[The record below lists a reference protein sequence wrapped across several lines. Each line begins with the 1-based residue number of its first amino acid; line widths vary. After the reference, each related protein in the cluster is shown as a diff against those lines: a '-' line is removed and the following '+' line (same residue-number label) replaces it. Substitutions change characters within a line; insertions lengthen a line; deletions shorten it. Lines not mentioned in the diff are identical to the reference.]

1 MPAVI
6 TEFFS
11 WMGVG
16 LPAFLFVIT
25 LVVFVHELGHFLVA
39 RWCGVTVETFS
50 IGFGREIVGFTDRKG
65 TRWKLSWIPLGG
77 YVKFLGDADAS
88 SRPDR
93 QKIEEA
99 RARGQ
104 TRLEAMS
111 PNLASVAVAG
121 AGGQILQSAP
131 SRSAQAFDPS
141 QGMLHVKPLY
151 QRAMVAAAGP
161 IANFI
166 LAIAIFTG
174 VILTVGKP
182 AEPPIVESVTMGSAA
197 EAAGLIA
204 GDEIRSVDGETIHVF
219 ADLQRIVGGN
229 AGKTLNVVVN
239 RGGRNLTLPVVPMA
253 TEVSDASGA
262 KHTIGR
268 LGIRDATVTVGV
280 FDAFVGGLDQTWFII
295 AQTGSYFGKILSG
308 RESPDQLHGILG
320 IGAVSDQAARIGFGA
335 LIGLAG
341 LMSVS
346 IGLVNLLPIPVLDG
360 GHLLYYACE
369 AALGRPLG
377 ERAQEVGF
385 RLGLAFVLCLMLLA
399 TFNDLVRLNLF

>member
-1 MPAVI
+1 MQTLVAD
-6 TEFFS
+6 FFS

-25 LVVFVHELGHFLVA
+25 LVVFVHELGHFLAA
-39 RWCGVTVETFS
+39 RWCGVKVETFS
-50 IGFGREIVGFTDRKG
+50 VGFGREIVGFTDRKG
-65 TRWKLSWIPLGG
+65 TRWKISWLPLGG
-77 YVKFLGDADAS
+77 YVKFFGDADAS

-93 QKIEEA
+93 KKLETIGPEGVSGIRPGEE
-99 RARGQ
+99 G
-104 TRLEAMS
+104 
-111 PNLASVAVAG
+111 V
-121 AGGQILQSAP
+121 
-131 SRSAQAFDPS
+131 
-141 QGMLHVKPLY
+141 LHFKPLH
-151 QRAMVAAAGP
+151 QRALVAAAGP
-161 IANFI
+161 LANFI

-174 VILTVGKP
+174 VNLTVGKP

-197 EAAGLIA
+197 EAAGLRP
-204 GDEIRSVDGETIHVF
+204 GDQIRSVGGETIKVF
-219 ADLQRIVGGN
+219 SDLQRIVGGS
-229 AGKTLNVVVN
+229 AGKSLSVVVS
-239 RGGRNLTLPVVPMA
+239 RDGRDMTLSVVPMA
-253 TEVSDASGA
+253 AEVTDASGA
-262 KHTIGR
+262 KRTIGR
-268 LGIRDATVTVGV
+268 LGIRDATVPVGFTEAV
-280 FDAFVGGLDQTWFII
+280 VGGLDQTWVIV
-295 AQTGSYFGKILSG
+295 AQTGAYFGKMLTG

-369 AALGRPLG
+369 AVLGRPLG

>member
-1 MPAVI
+1 MPAVV
-6 TEFFS
+6 TDFFS
-11 WMGVG
+11 WIGVG

-50 IGFGREIVGFTDRKG
+50 IGFGREIIGFTDRKG
-65 TRWKLSWIPLGG
+65 TRWKISWLPLGG
-77 YVKFLGDADAS
+77 YVKFYGDADAS

-93 QKIEEA
+93 RKLETIEV
-99 RARGQ
+99 
-104 TRLEAMS
+104 LD
-111 PNLASVAVAG
+111 L
-121 AGGQILQSAP
+121 SAP
-131 SRSAQAFDPS
+131 AHAQAL
-141 QGMLHVKPLY
+141 QEGVLHFKPLY
-151 QRAMVAAAGP
+151 QRALVAAAGP

-204 GDEIRSVDGETIHVF
+204 GDQIRSVDGETIRVF
-219 ADLQRIVGGN
+219 GDLQRIVGAN
-229 AGKTLNVVVN
+229 AGKTLSVVIN
-239 RGGRNLTLPVVPMA
+239 RGGRDMTLPVVPMP
-253 TEVSDASGA
+253 TEITDASGA
-262 KHTIGR
+262 KRSIGR
-268 LGIRDATVTVGV
+268 LGIRDATVSVG
-280 FDAFVGGLDQTWFII
+280 FADAVVGGLDQTWFIV
-295 AQTGSYFGKILSG
+295 AQTGSYFGKILTG

-369 AALGRPLG
+369 AVLGRPLG

>member
-6 TEFFS
+6 TDFFS

-65 TRWKLSWIPLGG
+65 TRWKISWLPLGG
-77 YVKFLGDADAS
+77 YVKFFGDADAS

-93 QKIEEA
+93 KK
-99 RARGQ
+99 
-104 TRLEAMS
+104 LESIAPLEPLS
-111 PNLASVAVAG
+111 PAG
-121 AGGQILQSAP
+121 T
-131 SRSAQAFDPS
+131 AQAL
-141 QGMLHVKPLY
+141 QEGVLHFKPLY
-151 QRAMVAAAGP
+151 QRALVAAAGP

-166 LAIAIFTG
+166 LAIIIFTG

-197 EAAGLIA
+197 EAAGLMA
-204 GDEIRSVDGETIHVF
+204 GDQIRSVDGETIHVF

-229 AGKTLNVVVN
+229 AGKTLSILVS
-239 RGGRNLTLPVVPMA
+239 RGGRDLTLSVVPMA
-253 TEVSDASGA
+253 TEVTDASGA
-262 KHTIGR
+262 KHSIGR
-268 LGIRDATVTVGV
+268 LGIRDATVPVGFV
-280 FDAFVGGLDQTWFII
+280 DAVYGGLDQTWFIV
-295 AQTGSYFGKILSG
+295 AQTGSYLGKIVTG

-369 AALGRPLG
+369 AVLGRPLG